1 MTQGL
6 LPSNCRLDAE
16 LVDDPK
22 AAKLVELVWA
32 FAPSAKVWVT
42 TSRAVGAIPA
52 RALFSARSKLARLG
66 VASATAFQ
74 WVSKNERTVDWN
86 RIRTAEDLHRIAAER
101 FETEADERHYL
112 LDPEAAGESAR
123 AHLAA
128 LRLVAATN
136 SGVAGALVAYEA
148 DPAGHWAAVV
158 RLLNHQ
164 RLENVREWKA
174 YLTCGNEAY
183 AEDPFW
189 QSCAWGVV
197 HAALTSDRNRG
208 LGSIV
213 PLHKGALA
221 ALRQSLEGE
230 WQAVSLSRRYERLRA
245 EYARQGTASV
255 PAGGDR
261 EWVYIPSK
269 AEAKRRFRENVQRL
283 QSLSCPTW
291 CTKSYNA
298 ERYLERGGFWILLEG
313 GAAIAAIRLDGKAVA
328 EIQGVRN
335 DGRIPTEA
343 ADEIDALLSSRR
355 ELEGADV
362 WRVRNPGATDGRL
375 VALAAGATSEVRL
388 MAARHPN
395 AGARTLNLLAWSED
409 PELLYAVASHPNT
422 PAATLHRLAYG
433 TDSRVLVA
441 VTQHPHVL
449 VETLVMLG
457 GGFLNGVQS
466 AVALHPATPANTLVT
481 LASARSKLVR
491 GTVARNPNTP
501 PETLSLLAKDE
512 YYGVRGD
519 AAANPNTPPSVLVLL
534 LEDENAYVCGRA
546 AENPNTPRCSLSAH
560 VGVEAFYNPETD
572 TAVFLLDRIES
583 VQRAA
588 ALFFHEHTH
597 RLLTRIGCLYG
608 GRELK
613 RLLEA
618 VAPQLT
624 ADLPIL
630 LQTSGHK
637 SLDELKRAYRF
648 YESEEGRLAMLG
660 ELLAR
665 EMEQL
670 AGDSSGDKPWSAGS
684 SPTFAR

>member
-1 MTQGL
+1 MKRALFL
-6 LPSNCRLDAE
+6 LALVATPALAQELDLSHGGPITVDARDGFEWRENERLVIATGDARATRGTSTVIADKLTAYYRKKTGAKPVAATDTE
-16 LVDDPK
+16 GGNEIYRLVAEGHVRIFTPTDEAK
-22 AAKLVELVWA
+22 AARLTELSRL
-32 FAPSAKVWVT
+32 FPGEPILLT

-269 AEAKRRFRENVQRL
+269 AEAKRRFRENLNRL
-283 QSLSCPTW
+283 QALSCPMW

-298 ERYLERGGFWILLEG
+298 ELYLERGGFWLLLEG
-313 GAAIAAIRLDGKAVA
+313 GAAIVAVRLDGKTVA

-343 ADEIDALLSSRR
+343 ADGR
-355 ELEGADV
+355 
-362 WRVRNPGATDGRL
+362 PGA
-375 VALAAGATSEVRL
+375 
-388 MAARHPN
+388 
-395 AGARTLNLLAWSED
+395 
-409 PELLYAVASHPNT
+409 
-422 PAATLHRLAYG
+422 HR
-433 TDSRVLVA
+433 S
-441 VTQHPHVL
+441 
-449 VETLVMLG
+449 
-457 GGFLNGVQS
+457 
-466 AVALHPATPANTLVT
+466 
-481 LASARSKLVR
+481 
-491 GTVARNPNTP
+491 
-501 PETLSLLAKDE
+501 
-512 YYGVRGD
+512 D
-519 AAANPNTPPSVLVLL
+519 AAPA
-534 LEDENAYVCGRA
+534 
-546 AENPNTPRCSLSAH
+546 
-560 VGVEAFYNPETD
+560 
-572 TAVFLLDRIES
+572 
-583 VQRAA
+583 
-588 ALFFHEHTH
+588 
-597 RLLTRIGCLYG
+597 
-608 GRELK
+608 
-613 RLLEA
+613 
-618 VAPQLT
+618 
-624 ADLPIL
+624 
-630 LQTSGHK
+630 
-637 SLDELKRAYRF
+637 RF
-648 YESEEGRLAMLG
+648 G
-660 ELLAR
+660 
-665 EMEQL
+665 
-670 AGDSSGDKPWSAGS
+670 
-684 SPTFAR
+684 